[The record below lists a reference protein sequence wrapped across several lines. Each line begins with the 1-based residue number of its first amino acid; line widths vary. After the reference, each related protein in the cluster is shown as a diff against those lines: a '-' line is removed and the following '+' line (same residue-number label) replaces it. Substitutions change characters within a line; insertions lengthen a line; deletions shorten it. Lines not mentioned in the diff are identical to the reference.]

1 MNKIVMVNK
10 DGAVVDIVD
19 ELKPVRKGGN
29 GVTIL
34 CDASQAQGYIGSDNE
49 TIYAKIGTQFQPTYY
64 DIARMYMVDESEIK
78 KPVKPLVYKYSPE
91 DGFYLNEDEYP
102 DTNTGL
108 TKKTTDLEDIVLE
121 MSEIIYA

>member
-1 MNKIVMVNK
+1 MNKIAMVNK

-19 ELKPVRKGGN
+19 EVKPVRKGGN

-49 TIYAKIGTQFQPTYY
+49 TIYAKIGTQFQPSYY
-64 DIARMYMVDESEIK
+64 DIAGLYMVDSDIPK
-78 KPVKPLVYKYSPE
+78 MVKPLVYKYSPE
-91 DGFYLNEDEYP
+91 NGFYINEDSYP

-121 MSEIIYA
+121 MSAIIYA

>member
-19 ELKPVRKGGN
+19 EVKPVRKGGN

-49 TIYAKIGTQFQPTYY
+49 TIYAKIGSQFQPSYY
-64 DIARMYMVDESEIK
+64 DIAGLYMVDGDIPK
-78 KPVKPLVYKYSPE
+78 IVKPLVYKYSPE
-91 DGFYLNEDEYP
+91 NGFYINEDSYP
-102 DTNTGL
+102 DTNVGL
-108 TKKTTDLEDIVLE
+108 TQKTTTLEDIVLE
-121 MSEIIYA
+121 MSAIIYA